1 MLLDTWFTDNV
12 FGFPG
17 DEDGG
22 GMSSFV
28 VFSMMGFYPV
38 TPGIPVY
45 NIGSPVFDRISIH
58 LPNGR
63 TFAVVAKNNSA
74 TNIYVQSAALNGK
87 PLTRPWFTHNDLLA
101 GGTLELTMGKQPN
114 RLWGNEEED
123 APPSALNYVPGQK

>member
-38 TPGIPVY
+38 TPGIPAY
-45 NIGSPVFDRISIH
+45 NIGSPVFDKVSIH

-63 TFAVVAKNNSA
+63 TFSVVARNNSA
-74 TNIYVQSAALNGK
+74 TNRYIQRAALNGK
-87 PLTRPWFTHNDLLA
+87 PLTRPWFTHDDLLG
-101 GGTLELTMGKQPN
+101 GGTLELVMGKEPN
-114 RLWGNEEED
+114 RQWGSHEED
-123 APPSALNYVPGQK
+123 APPSAMDYLPG

>member
-1 MLLDTWFTDNV
+1 MLLDSWFTDNV

-45 NIGSPVFDRISIH
+45 NIGSPVFDRISIN
-58 LPNGR
+58 LPNGK
-63 TFAVVAKNNSA
+63 TFVVVAKNNSA
-74 TNIYVQSAALNGK
+74 ANIYIQSAALNGK
-87 PLTRPWFTHNDLLA
+87 PLATPWFTHKELLA
-101 GGTLELTMGKQPN
+101 EEL
-114 RLWGNEEED
+114 
-123 APPSALNYVPGQK
+123 LN